1 MPDPMQRR
9 VLWAALAA
17 LSALPMPGAHAE
29 DFPAALAAAGLT
41 PASHAC
47 LFAWEERAPDGSWV
61 QGFRV
66 QALADGTTTDLYSD
80 ETGTLLN
87 PSAQRQAGLSER
99 PWDAVVSR
107 PAEFVWDGTR
117 AAVASPVPMGAT
129 LKQAAPVLQI
139 PAPDL
144 SLARTEDAEDPKDLR
159 RTGLIQSL
167 STPIRVSGGTA
178 SAGLWTY
185 LPDGGRLWQLTLSSP
200 GARGL
205 RVHLNDLALPSGV
218 TALVYATADPAQA
231 HALPR
236 TATEHWTPTVF
247 SEAVTLEVVVPA
259 GAAEPAFGI
268 DAIVYQYVDLL
279 AEASEKAAGSCNLD
293 VSCHT
298 GFAQTALGVGG
309 IGTVGASGS
318 LWCTGALLT
327 DGDPSTAIPY
337 FLTADH
343 CVSTQSKASSVEVY
357 WFYQNSACAVPANPP
372 AANTVPRT
380 TGGADLLASS
390 SVSGGN
396 DFALLRL
403 RNAPPNGVTYLGFST
418 SAAPTGTETVC
429 IHHPRGDF
437 KRISFGTK
445 TAAGSPGNG
454 NQPLQPAA
462 RFHEI
467 LWHDGTTEPG
477 SSGSPLFLA
486 SSQQLI
492 GQLWGGR
499 AACTKPEEP
508 DYYGRFDLTYPVVA
522 PWLGVAPIHPYDVD
536 GSGALNAVDVQLV
549 VNAALGRMVSVD
561 TDLDDSGRIDAVD
574 VQLIVRALLE
584 G

>member
-1 MPDPMQRR
+1 MQRR

-17 LSALPMPGAHAE
+17 LSALAMPSAHAQ
-29 DFPAALAAAGLT
+29 DFPAALAAAGLS
-41 PASHAC
+41 PATHAC
-47 LFAWEERAPDGSWV
+47 LLAWEERAPDGSWV

-66 QALADGTTTDLYSD
+66 QALTDGATTDLYSD
-80 ETGTLLN
+80 ETGTLLDPN
-87 PSAQRQAGLSER
+87 AQLRAGLSER

-107 PAEFVWDGTR
+107 PAEFVWDGAR
-117 AAVASPVPMGAT
+117 AAAASPVPVGAT
-129 LKQAAPVLQI
+129 LKQAAPMLQI

-144 SLARTEDAEDPKDLR
+144 DLALMEDTEDPKDLR
-159 RTGLIQSL
+159 RTGLIQPL
-167 STPIRVSGGTA
+167 PVPIRVSGGTA
-178 SAGLWTY
+178 SAGLWTN

-205 RVHLNDLALPSGV
+205 RVHLNDLELPSGV
-218 TALVYATADPAQA
+218 AALVYATADPAQA

-236 TATEHWTPTVF
+236 ATTEHWTPTVF
-247 SEAVTLEVVVPA
+247 SEDVTLEVIVPA

-268 DAIVYQYVDLL
+268 DALVYQYVDLL

-293 VSCHT
+293 VSCHA

-318 LWCTGALLT
+318 LWCTGALLV
-327 DGDPSTAIPY
+327 DDDPNTAIPY

-357 WFYQNSACAVPANPP
+357 WFYQNSACAVPATPP

-380 TGGADLLASS
+380 TGGADLLARS
-390 SVSGGN
+390 SVGSGT
-396 DFALLRL
+396 DFALLQL

-418 SAAPTGTETVC
+418 SPAATGTEAVC

-445 TAAGSPGNG
+445 TATGSPGNG
-454 NQPLQPAA
+454 NLPLQPAA

-486 SSQQLI
+486 NSQQLI

-499 AACTKPEEP
+499 ASCTKPEEP
-508 DYYGRFDLTYPVVA
+508 DYYGRFDVTYPVVA
-522 PWLGVAPIHPYDVD
+522 PWLGAPVAHPFDID

-549 VNAALGRMVSVD
+549 VNAALGRTVTVD
-561 TDLDDSGRIDAVD
+561 ADLDESGRVDAVD
-574 VQLIVRALLE
+574 VQLIVRALLA
-584 G
+584 GK